1 MEYLKR
7 GLSGVALAALVGLA
21 AWRGGQIDSPAHW
34 YAILPPLLA
43 VVLALVTRQLLLSLG
58 LGVLVGGLLATV
70 PGNAAA
76 AAVWGRGLL
85 TGPGYVLSA
94 LSDTVNLQILAF
106 VVLVLMMISV
116 LIVAG
121 GLQGVVNLLA
131 RFARGPRST
140 QMVTALMGLAIFIDD
155 YANTMIVGSSMRP
168 MSDRHRIS
176 REKLA
181 FLVDATSAPVA
192 GVAVVSTWIGY
203 EVGLFGEV
211 SRSLEIG
218 LDGYR
223 MFFDALSFRFY
234 CFMMIIFVLV
244 NVISGRDF
252 GSMRTAQTRARTS
265 GSLAAPDARPVTSKS
280 FSRALPHDHA
290 RVAARTALIP
300 LLGLFI
306 FLLGALWV
314 DGGGMSEL
322 EQGAQRILNPRI
334 WRDVLGRASNNIF
347 ILALASGVGLL
358 LALATS
364 RLQAGLPWRLIGRT
378 LLAGFRASLLPMAI
392 LVLAWSLKGTCDA
405 LQTGV
410 FLVDAV
416 GEVLSPLWFPAL
428 LFVIASLTAIA
439 TGTSWGTMAILIP
452 TGIPIAFQL
461 DGGSYGL
468 TTMMS
473 LGAVLDGAILGDHCS
488 PISDTT
494 IMSSISSSCDH
505 IHHVRTQI
513 PYSLTVG
520 GLAIVCGYLPAA
532 SGLPSW
538 AGMLIAT
545 GVIVAL
551 FGFIRRR
558 SPGSQT
564 NDRRKWK
571 G

>member
-7 GLSGVALAALVGLA
+7 SLLGIALAALVALA
-21 AWRGGQIDSPAHW
+21 AWRGAQIESPAHW

-43 VVLALVTRQLLLSLG
+43 VVLALVTRRLLLSLG
-58 LGVLVGGLLATV
+58 VGVLIGGLLATV
-70 PGNAAA
+70 PGDATAPAA
-76 AAVWGRGLL
+76 WGQGLL

-94 LSDTVNLQILAF
+94 LGDVVNLQILAF
-106 VVLVLMMISV
+106 VALVLMMISV

-168 MSDRHRIS
+168 MSDRHLVS

-211 SRSLEIG
+211 SRSLGIG

-244 NVISGRDF
+244 NVISGRDY
-252 GSMRTAQTRARTS
+252 GSMRGAQARARAT
-265 GSLAAPDARPVTSKS
+265 GALAAPDARPVTSRS
-280 FSRALPHDHA
+280 FSGTRPDDHA

-300 LLGLFI
+300 LLGLFV

-314 DGGGMSEL
+314 DGGGVAEL
-322 EQGAQRILNPRI
+322 QQGPLRILNPRI
-334 WRDVLGRASNNIF
+334 WRDVLGQAANNIL
-347 ILALASGVGLL
+347 ILAMASGVGLL
-358 LALATS
+358 LAVATS
-364 RLQAGLPWRLIGRT
+364 RLQAGLPWRLLGRS
-378 LLAGFRASLLPMAI
+378 LLAGFKASLLPMAI
-392 LVLAWSLKGTCDA
+392 LVLAWSLKGTCDE

-428 LFVIASLTAIA
+428 LFVIAGLTAIA

-461 DGGSYGL
+461 DGGTYGL

-532 SGLPSW
+532 RGLPSW

-545 GVIVAL
+545 GAIIAL
-551 FGFIRRR
+551 FGVIRRR
-558 SPGSQT
+558 SPAG
-564 NDRRKWK
+564 
-571 G
+571 